1 MSFIHSFIHSSQA
14 PPVCQVAGG
23 YRHPLPRDWPEELRQ
38 LISQCWAQD
47 PEQRPLAADVARRLG
62 RLEEGELFK
71 KWEERQDQS
80 GIADKC
86 CVLQ

>member
-1 MSFIHSFIHSSQA
+1 M
-14 PPVCQVAGG
+14 CQVAGG

-47 PEQRPLAADVARRLG
+47 PEQRPLAADVAARLG
-62 RLEEGELFK
+62 RLEEGELFR

-80 GIADKC
+80 GVADKC